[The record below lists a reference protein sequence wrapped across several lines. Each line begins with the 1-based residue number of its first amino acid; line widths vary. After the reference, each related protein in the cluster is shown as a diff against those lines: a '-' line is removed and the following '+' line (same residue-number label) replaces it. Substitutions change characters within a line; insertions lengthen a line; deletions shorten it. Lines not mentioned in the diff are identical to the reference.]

1 MAIKDRHEQIL
12 SILKEQGHVSIHK
25 LSQLIY
31 VSEPTLRRDLAE
43 LDSLGL
49 IKRTHGGAIM
59 PEDGSYQPLFV
70 RNTDDIN
77 AKKMT
82 AAKAAALIKNDSVI
96 FIDSSSTAFYM
107 ARHLSDK
114 QNLTIVTNSILLSQ
128 QLCEMN
134 INAYLTGGHID
145 INDMALRGRY
155 AEDFLRKMRFN
166 MAFFSCTGLSHDGWL
181 SGHMEHSVSLL
192 NTVLEQSDYRVLLR
206 ISRKIGITCPHQ
218 LCTLADI
225 DEFITDQPI
234 TDKFKE
240 MIGKNRIKS

>member
-1 MAIKDRHEQIL
+1 MAIKGRHEQIL
-12 SILKEQGHVSIHK
+12 SILKQHGHVSIHK
-25 LSQLIY
+25 LSQMIY
-31 VSEPTLRRDLAE
+31 VSEPTLRRDLAA

-49 IKRTHGGAIM
+49 IKRTHGGAIL

-77 AKKMT
+77 AKKMI
-82 AAKAAALIKNDSVI
+82 AAKAAALIKNDSMI

-107 ARHLSDK
+107 ARYLSDK

-128 QLCEMN
+128 QLSEMK

-145 INDMALRGRY
+145 INDMALRGKY

-166 MAFFSCTGLSHDGWL
+166 MAFFSCSGLSHDGWL
-181 SGHMEHSVSLL
+181 SGRMEHGVSLL
-192 NTVLEQSDYRVLLR
+192 NTMLQQSDYRVLLR
-206 ISRKIGITCPHQ
+206 ISSKIGTVCPHQ

-234 TDKFKE
+234 TEEFSK
-240 MIGKNRIKS
+240 MIGKNRMK